1 MGEPAV
7 RIDDVGK
14 AFKIVKEAPTSL
26 KARIMHSR
34 RRADE
39 FWALQDITYD
49 IRPGTT
55 VGLIGPNGSGKTTL
69 LKIISGILRPT
80 RGTVVTRGRIAALL
94 ELGAGFHQELTGR
107 ENVYLNASILGL
119 TRKETDKVFDE
130 IVAFAGL
137 EEFIDTKVKF
147 YSSGMFVRLGFSVAV
162 HVDPDVLLIDE
173 VLAVGDEGFQKKCL
187 DRITRFQNDGRTIV
201 FVTHVVDQVLA
212 ICTEAMMLMD
222 GHMHVAGTAQQAV
235 DEYRRVLLGD
245 EEAVIEA
252 HPTGDVEIL
261 SVQASPPDGRT
272 LTTIRPG
279 DEITIQVDVRASVPV
294 DDPVV
299 VIRIHD
305 QHEILEYIQDTASLG
320 LDLGRFEGKRRF
332 RFALHGLPYTS
343 GEYTLTALVRSRDE
357 ETVFGIK
364 EHQEGFA
371 IPAASDHPAV
381 AYIRTDVDVEDL

>member
-7 RIDDVGK
+7 QIADVSK

-26 KARIMHSR
+26 KARIMHTR
-34 RRADE
+34 RRADD
-39 FWALQDITYD
+39 FWALRDVTYD

-80 RGTVVTRGRIAALL
+80 RGTVTTRGRIAALL

-187 DRITRFQNDGRTIV
+187 DRITHFQQEGRTIV

-212 ICTEAMMLMD
+212 ICTEAMMLVE
-222 GHMHVAGTAQQAV
+222 GRMHVAGSAQEAV

-245 EEAVIEA
+245 EVAVIES
-252 HPTGDVEIL
+252 HPTGEVEIM
-261 SVQASPPDGRT
+261 SVQTFATDGRSP
-272 LTTIRPG
+272 LAMAPG
-279 DEITIQVDVRASVPV
+279 DDLTIQVDVRTADSI

-305 QHEILEYIQDTASLG
+305 QHEILEYSENTANLG
-320 LDLGRFEGKRRF
+320 VNLGRFEGKRRF
-332 RFALHGLPYTS
+332 RFTLHALPYTS

-357 ETVFGIK
+357 QTVYGIK

-371 IPAASDHPAV
+371 IPAATDRPAV